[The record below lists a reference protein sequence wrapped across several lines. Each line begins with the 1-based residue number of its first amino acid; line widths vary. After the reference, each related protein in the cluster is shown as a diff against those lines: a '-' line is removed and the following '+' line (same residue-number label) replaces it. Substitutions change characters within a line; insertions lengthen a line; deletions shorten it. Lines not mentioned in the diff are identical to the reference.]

1 MTHIDFYFNAPDKVD
16 VARKLA
22 TKAFKAGLNV
32 LVYPRDAAQ
41 ARELDAMFWSAQPL
55 SFLPHVVC
63 GHPLARQTPVLI
75 GQHPDEL
82 GSADVLICL
91 ADEPPE
97 FFDRF
102 GRLLEVVS
110 GDASDRER
118 ARSRFRSFKQ
128 RGYTLETHDLASNH
142 D

>member
-1 MTHIDFYFNAPDKVD
+1 MTHIDFYFNAPDKVE

-22 TKAFKAGLNV
+22 TKAFRAGLNV

-75 GQHPDEL
+75 GHDPDEL
-82 GSADVLICL
+82 GSTDELICL
-91 ADEPPE
+91 AEEAPG
-97 FFDRF
+97 FLDRF

-110 GDASDRER
+110 GDANDRER
-118 ARSRFRSFKQ
+118 ARQHFRSFKQ
-128 RGYTLETHDLASNH
+128 RGYPLDTHDLATNH